1 MGVLKSRG
9 ALLPVKGAKKRPK
22 GKEAHRKHP
31 IKKFTESLH

>member
-1 MGVLKSRG
+1 MDVLKSGG
-9 ALLPVKGAKKRPK
+9 ALLPVKEAKKKPN